1 LIFAIFSGSQ
11 PHPLIRERVESTY
24 GRIEVLDSSAKRY
37 LLVNG
42 TAQSAM
48 DVPSGLSDSEYD
60 RSLEWL
66 LALRPH
72 AKQALSLGLGAG
84 LLPTALERSGL
95 TMDVFEIDSD
105 IFRIAQS
112 WFGYSPK
119 GVVSIGDARAELE
132 NHRGKLWDFIV
143 LDAFGAESPPAH
155 LFTVEAFTKMREAM
169 PTGGILA
176 VNLVCLVDG
185 PGANAWRATYKT
197 LSHVF
202 PNTRAFIA
210 APPADGLANI
220 LLFASTGH
228 IDAPTAAAPSRVR
241 ADIDAMLK
249 HELLPT
255 EAELSAVPVMT
266 DDHAPLDSLLAAT
279 AIRWRGLLQSDL
291 GEVMLR

>member
-1 LIFAIFSGSQ
+1 
-11 PHPLIRERVESTY
+11 
-24 GRIEVLDSSAKRY
+24 
-37 LLVNG
+37 
-42 TAQSAM
+42 
-48 DVPSGLSDSEYD
+48 
-60 RSLEWL
+60 
-66 LALRPH
+66 
-72 AKQALSLGLGAG
+72 
-84 LLPTALERSGL
+84 
-95 TMDVFEIDSD
+95 
-105 IFRIAQS
+105 
-112 WFGYSPK
+112 
-119 GVVSIGDARAELE
+119 
-132 NHRGKLWDFIV
+132 
-143 LDAFGAESPPAH
+143 
-155 LFTVEAFTKMREAM
+155 
-169 PTGGILA
+169 
-176 VNLVCLVDG
+176 
-185 PGANAWRATYKT
+185 
-197 LSHVF
+197 VF